1 MRNRPMLAALAVLL
15 AASAAASCGSD
26 RVESRAICDYALDAG
41 TFIGPV
47 VGIQGRAVTFR
58 VESVQPNKMAEARNL
73 PHPEKG
79 RVVSVRYEA
88 HEERFLHVDERYR
101 VKVWPIHGYF
111 SSVHTADRPCSGGTA
126 HADGEPIET

>member
-1 MRNRPMLAALAVLL
+1 MTAAALAVLI
-15 AASAAASCGSD
+15 AASVLVSCGSG
-26 RVESRAICDYALDAG
+26 RVDSRAMCDYALDAG
-41 TFIGPV
+41 SFIGRV
-47 VGIQGRAVTFR
+47 VGIHGREVTFR
-58 VESVQPNKMAEARNL
+58 VESVQPNRIAEAGKL

-79 RVVSVRYEA
+79 RVVAVRYEA
-88 HEERFLHVDERYR
+88 HEERFLHVDERYK